1 VRCCYEAAPTVFG
14 LYRHLRERGIACG
27 VMSPSFVRG
36 VRRRRP
42 GASPVAACSRRSVPQ
57 SRPARPAFDDYV
69 HALDLV
75 DARIAVLERD
85 IAALAGQACFADW
98 SAGWAACAASTPSP
112 R

>member
-1 VRCCYEAAPTVFG
+1 
-14 LYRHLRERGIACG
+14 
-27 VMSPSFVRG
+27 
-36 VRRRRP
+36 
-42 GASPVAACSRRSVPQ
+42 
-57 SRPARPAFDDYV
+57 V